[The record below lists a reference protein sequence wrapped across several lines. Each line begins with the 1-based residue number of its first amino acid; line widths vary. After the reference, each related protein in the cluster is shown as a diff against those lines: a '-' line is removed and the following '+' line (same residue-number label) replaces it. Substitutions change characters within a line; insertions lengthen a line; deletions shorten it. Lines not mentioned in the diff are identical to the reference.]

1 MYYTFEAPLSGM
13 STNPARTFGSA
24 FHASYWHAL
33 WFYFVAPSIGMMT
46 AGEIF
51 LRIRKWA
58 SHSAPNFTML
68 TTSAVSSPF
77 RTRIVKQEISSSN
90 REL

>member
-1 MYYTFEAPLSGM
+1 
-13 STNPARTFGSA
+13 
-24 FHASYWHAL
+24 
-33 WFYFVAPSIGMMT
+33 MT